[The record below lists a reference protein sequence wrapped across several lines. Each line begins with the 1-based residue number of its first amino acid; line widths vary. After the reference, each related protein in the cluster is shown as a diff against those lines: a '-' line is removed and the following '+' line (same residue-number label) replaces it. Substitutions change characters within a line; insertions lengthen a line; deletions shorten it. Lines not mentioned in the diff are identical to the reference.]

1 MRDEQLQVHLAR
13 VMLSGVLIAA
23 AIMGAGLI
31 WYLAT
36 HEGSPPGDHLFR
48 GEPRYL
54 ENPIAMIQH
63 AFDRDADARRRSLI
77 MVGVVLLLINPVVR
91 VALAVFGF
99 AKQRDRLY
107 ALISLFVLVVLLFSF
122 LW

>member
-54 ENPIAMIQH
+54 ESPISMIQH
-63 AFDRDADARRRSLI
+63 AFDRGADARRRSLI
-77 MVGVVLLLINPVVR
+77 MIGVVLLLINPVVR
-91 VALAVFGF
+91 VALAAFGF
-99 AKQRDRLY
+99 ARQRDRLY
-107 ALISLFVLVVLLFSF
+107 ALISLFVLVILLVSF